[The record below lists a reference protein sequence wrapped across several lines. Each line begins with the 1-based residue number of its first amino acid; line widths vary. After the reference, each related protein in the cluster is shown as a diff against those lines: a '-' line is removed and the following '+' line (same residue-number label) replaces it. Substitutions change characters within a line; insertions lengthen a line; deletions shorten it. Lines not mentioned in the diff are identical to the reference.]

1 MQLTHE
7 KQDASAP
14 IKTER
19 PSRSRRRWDIYNV
32 AKTDQKR
39 LFPILLRELCWCVE
53 EPERSLGRPRLSL
66 RDMIFC
72 ANLKVF
78 LKSQSRQSTEDL
90 REAWRKDLINK
101 VPHFNSVSNYLRMQ
115 SLTAKLTK
123 LIEISS
129 LPLEQMETDFAVDST
144 GLSTCRYA
152 RWLDERDMQEHAR
165 REWIK
170 VHLICGVKTKI
181 VTSVI
186 TTRGSASDSRQFGR
200 LVEVTSR
207 NFNMREVSADKA
219 YFGAENMRSAL
230 LAGATPFMPFKSNSR
245 LDADYKSTVW
255 KEALYRF
262 LHRQAEFRAHY
273 NKRNNVETA
282 FHMIK
287 SGFGS
292 RLLTISRDAQYNEAL
307 CKVLCHNLCVLIQ
320 AIYELGIDP
329 SFCSEASY
337 DLKSK
342 SKPLGQALNNNEL
355 AKVQNRI
362 AAAKNQKRKQSIQ
375 LTEIQKSQLLLFDK
389 DSPPPEEQL

>member
-1 MQLTHE
+1 
-7 KQDASAP
+7 
-14 IKTER
+14 
-19 PSRSRRRWDIYNV
+19 
-32 AKTDQKR
+32 
-39 LFPILLRELCWCVE
+39 
-53 EPERSLGRPRLSL
+53 
-66 RDMIFC
+66 MIFC

-181 VTSVI
+181 VTGVI
-186 TTRGSASDSRQFGR
+186 TTHGSASDNRQFGP
-200 LVEVTSR
+200 LIEVTSR
-207 NFNMREVSADKA
+207 NFNMQEVSADKA
-219 YFGAENMRSAL
+219 YLGAENMRSAL
-230 LAGATPFMPFKSNSR
+230 LAGATPFIPFKSNNR
-245 LDADYKSTVW
+245 MDAEYKSTVW
-255 KEALYRF
+255 KQALYMF
-262 LHRQAEFRAHY
+262 LYKQAEFWARY

-307 CKVLCHNLCVLIQ
+307 CKVLCHNICVLIQ

-329 SFCSEASY
+329 VFCSEASY
-337 DLKSK
+337 DSK
-342 SKPLGQALNNNEL
+342 QSEAKPLGQALSDEEFL
-355 AKVQNRI
+355 KAKKRITAFKKHSRKPDSKNSGNR
-362 AAAKNQKRKQSIQ
+362 KD
-375 LTEIQKSQLLLFDK
+375 QLLLFEK
-389 DSPPPEEQL
+389 APVADSSVP